1 MLAAMPPSDDTE
13 RPSPPLGA
21 GLADPF
27 REDKSG
33 GEAAGAMAAVTIS
46 MAAARPA
53 FRSDRVRTEQRGCEG
68 RGVPSD
74 PTDPPSAR
82 YRRVAS
88 RSRQIVPRPTSSM
101 DASSSSNAVHVLFYA
116 TSGLDRHWDEA
127 GGASLGQ
134 GRYCETLKVST
145 TDTSM
150 YVTSP
155 GACQLRTQA
164 SQGRRRWPGNLAS
177 RAMLEGGTPA
187 SLLHQVAVLADFD
200 GSVQLREEAGPR
212 KAVEPFWRRAS
223 LHLCWVSGGGG
234 AIGGH
239 RTLICLLHE
248 WAHCVHVCCS
258 HHLLV
263 APNGALE
270 EAEGGLWCAG
280 GGHVSDE
287 LEQELIQ
294 VR

>member
-53 FRSDRVRTEQRGCEG
+53 FRSDRVRTEQRGPCLALLCNLRSRSPLG
-68 RGVPSD
+68 RSG
-74 PTDPPSAR
+74 
-82 YRRVAS
+82 RRVS
-88 RSRQIVPRPTSSM
+88 R
-101 DASSSSNAVHVLFYA
+101 
-116 TSGLDRHWDEA
+116 
-127 GGASLGQ
+127 
-134 GRYCETLKVST
+134 
-145 TDTSM
+145 
-150 YVTSP
+150 P
-155 GACQLRTQA
+155 GQLRTQA

>member
-134 GRYCETLKVST
+134 GSCVRRHRKVGGVGLGTWPRARCWREARLLRCFTRSQYWRTLTAVYSCERRRGPGRRWSPSGGGILAFSPSRTVS
-145 TDTSM
+145 TDTSA
-150 YVTSP
+150 Y
-155 GACQLRTQA
+155 
-164 SQGRRRWPGNLAS
+164 
-177 RAMLEGGTPA
+177 
-187 SLLHQVAVLADFD
+187 
-200 GSVQLREEAGPR
+200 
-212 KAVEPFWRRAS
+212 RAS